1 VSWKEYSALGTCF
14 PRAAV
19 ASIRCFRCACVVSF
33 MISAVSC
40 CEGWNA
46 ALSFAAHGLPP
57 ILRSSI
63 KGMHPSRMTSMASV
77 AGMVSGPKGMHAAA
91 ESKKKDEAGAIVA
104 VPRVIRRDPDAIHR
118 TGSLRDL
125 FEMCRLPGNKRELK
139 EFLKVSPHLCR
150 RTITYGK
157 GHSYGIGWYPCHYPG
172 CVSVALRWSIHRGA
186 IT

>member
-1 VSWKEYSALGTCF
+1 
-14 PRAAV
+14 
-19 ASIRCFRCACVVSF
+19 
-33 MISAVSC
+33 
-40 CEGWNA
+40 
-46 ALSFAAHGLPP
+46 
-57 ILRSSI
+57 
-63 KGMHPSRMTSMASV
+63 MHPSRVTSMASV

-125 FEMCRLPGNKRELK
+125 FEMCRLPGKKRELK

-172 CVSVALRWSIHRGA
+172 CVSVALRWSIHRGVIAQNWVDLDRSLYCFVKRVVYGAGRGCSYRDPCGCLRQSNAA
-186 IT
+186 IEATFLSPHALCD